1 MRGLRE
7 RSFFWPVR
15 HPLPRVRAKSLGS
28 NTHLTF
34 PVVYLS
40 LCAAGA
46 QDLGFCWFWRLNDD
60 GMGVSYDAV
69 ALTALRPVFSRWCAA
84 VLIFPFPRL
93 TTWLLF
99 GILKNF
105 HGIFARR
112 SVLVGFF
119 LVFFCFCFF
128 AFPSY
133 ISGVHHFW
141 ARFLRMWPFLNP
153 TIKVVTVR
161 LRGWW
166 VLGVFLLPAFTR
178 LGHERQDLLSPCDEM
193 HVCKD

>member
-1 MRGLRE
+1 MRGLME

-60 GMGVSYDAV
+60 GMGVSYEAV
-69 ALTALRPVFSRWCAA
+69 ALIALRPVFSRWCAA

-93 TTWLLF
+93 TTWLLL
-99 GILKNF
+99 GILKYV

-112 SVLVGFF
+112 SVTGMYAKHNNVPAT
-119 LVFFCFCFF
+119 VF
-128 AFPSY
+128 
-133 ISGVHHFW
+133 
-141 ARFLRMWPFLNP
+141 P
-153 TIKVVTVR
+153 T
-161 LRGWW
+161 
-166 VLGVFLLPAFTR
+166 FLLKASSSSKQFR
-178 LGHERQDLLSPCDEM
+178 LNQCHRHPIGRLHALLKMLCLCSCIHFNRKTKTTADL
-193 HVCKD
+193 H